1 MFTKHILGAAVVLA
15 VGATPVL
22 ADFYI
27 VREQGAKECK
37 VVRERPTVSTTTVVG
52 TKAYT
57 TETEAQ
63 GAVKTV
69 CK

>member
-1 MFTKHILGAAVVLA
+1 MTAKYILGAALLLA

-22 ADFYI
+22 ADFFI

-37 VVRERPTVSTTTVVG
+37 VVRERPTTTTTVVVG
-52 TKAYT
+52 NKGYT
-57 TETEAQ
+57 SETEAQ

>member
-1 MFTKHILGAAVVLA
+1 MMKHILGVAVLLS

-22 ADFYI
+22 ADFFI

-37 VVRERPTVSTTTVVG
+37 VVRERPTVTTTTVVG
-52 TKAYT
+52 NKVYT

-63 GAVKTV
+63 GAIKTV